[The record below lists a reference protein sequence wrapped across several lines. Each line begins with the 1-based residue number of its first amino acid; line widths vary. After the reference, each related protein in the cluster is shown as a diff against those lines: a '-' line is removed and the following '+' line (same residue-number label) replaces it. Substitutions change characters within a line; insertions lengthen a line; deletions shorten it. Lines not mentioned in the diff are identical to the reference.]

1 MRLTK
6 QDLNEAVAA
15 GIVTPATAEQ
25 LWTFLLN
32 RGGTADWP
40 RFDLTNLLWYGGA
53 LIVMSAMGLFSTEA
67 FSRWGGV
74 ALTAT
79 ALAYAGVFVGAG
91 HYFWRVRDIRVLG
104 GLLIVVAVS
113 MAPLA
118 TYGIQEALGWWTH
131 GDPDTYRDFFVW
143 VTGSWVFMSLSA
155 ITAGLVALRVY
166 PFPFITLVI
175 AVALW
180 FLSMDLVPWFAGV
193 PPSPGD
199 DLQASRAYRRDVLE
213 LRGIVSTLF
222 GLLVLIGSWAVDMRA
237 KADLTFWPHLS
248 AGLCMIGG
256 LFFWLTDSTPEWTLL
271 CAISFVLLLVSVFL
285 QRRSYAVFGGIGVL
299 TYLAYLS
306 SEVFDDV
313 ILFSFALTA
322 VGLLVIS
329 LGYVYFRSERRLAM
343 WMDHRLPG
351 AVRRLR
357 PQR

>member
-15 GIVTPATAEQ
+15 GVVTQSAAEQ
-25 LWTFLLN
+25 LWSFLAD
-32 RGGTADWP
+32 RAGTADHP
-40 RFDLTNLLWYGGA
+40 RFDLTNLLWYVGA

-67 FSRWGGV
+67 FSRWGGA
-74 ALTAT
+74 ALTVT
-79 ALAYAGVFVGAG
+79 ALVYAGVFVAAG
-91 HYFWRVRDIRVLG
+91 HYFWRVRGIRVLG
-104 GLLIVVAVS
+104 GLLIAVAVS

-131 GDPDTYRDFFVW
+131 DDPDAYRDFFVW
-143 VTGSWVFMSLSA
+143 VSGSWLFMSLSA
-155 ITAGLVALRVY
+155 IAAGLLALRVY
-166 PFPFITLVI
+166 PFPLITLVI

-180 FLSMDLVPWFAGV
+180 FLSMDLVPWIAGA
-193 PPSPGD
+193 PPRLAD
-199 DLQASRAYRRDVLE
+199 DLQAYRAYWRDVLE

-222 GLLVLIGSWAVDMRA
+222 GLLVLIGSWMIDVRT

-248 AGLCMIGG
+248 AGLCLLGG
-256 LFFWLTDSTPEWTLL
+256 LFFWLTYDLEEWTLL
-271 CAISFVLLLVSVFL
+271 CAISVVLLLVSVFL

-299 TYLAYLS
+299 SYLTYLS

-313 ILFSFALTA
+313 IFFSFALTA
-322 VGLLVIS
+322 VGLLVVA
-329 LGYVYFRSERRLAM
+329 LGYVYFRNERRLAM
-343 WMDHRLPG
+343 WMDRRLPG